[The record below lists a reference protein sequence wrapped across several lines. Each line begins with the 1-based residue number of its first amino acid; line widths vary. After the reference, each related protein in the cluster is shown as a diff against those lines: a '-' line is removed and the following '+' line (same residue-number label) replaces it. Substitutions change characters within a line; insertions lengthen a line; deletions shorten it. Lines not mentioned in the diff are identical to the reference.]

1 MMTGGA
7 GNAGADPGS
16 RNGDENPAGAAHRV
30 ESPIP
35 LAVEGVRINAPAS
48 IRVGRPFAGCRFEPV
63 KKSGE
68 HGKHN
73 LKSCHCLANAAEE

>member
-1 MMTGGA
+1 VTA
-7 GNAGADPGS
+7 WYATWQLLKGS
-16 RNGDENPAGAAHRV
+16 DKA
-30 ESPIP
+30 I
-35 LAVEGVRINAPAS
+35 
-48 IRVGRPFAGCRFEPV
+48 VGFRSALV